1 MKVFLVEDEYIVRE
15 GIKNNIDWEKNGY
28 DFCGEASDGELAFP
42 MISEKRPDIVITDIR
57 MPFMD
62 GIELSRMIKEEYP
75 EIKIIILSGHEE
87 FEYAKAAIQIGVEEY
102 LLKPINGDELL
113 QVVNRVAQK
122 IKEENESRE
131 TLQEGEGD
139 ENFEYAKRQLL
150 SSLIDDNA
158 SLSDAMEQGKKI
170 HLNLMAQCYNI
181 MMLKLQRKNKE
192 QGFSQRILELY
203 KTMEDTLKEQDGQS
217 IMFDR
222 APEGKVI
229 LFMGSGE
236 EEIRRNMDVFAGQF
250 REILPEYEDVT
261 YFGSV
266 GVPVMRLRELGESY
280 EAASHGFSYRFLTE
294 PNQIVDNHTVF
305 DQTRNEKKFS
315 CSIGSV
321 DIQNLD
327 KQKIESFLK
336 GGEMDEIHFFVE
348 EYMKNTGDAGKNSMI
363 FRQYICFEYI
373 YSVTGSVICIMF
385 FAASHFL
392 TQITDGREQL
402 GEPFESPEQMQ
413 KIVSD
418 LEATVV
424 YIKELFTKVMQ
435 VRDAQTTEHNSD
447 VVENAKKYISENY
460 HDEELTLNTVAHE
473 VNVSPNHLSAMFSQ
487 KTGQTFVKYLTDV
500 RMHRAK
506 ELLKCTSKRSNEICE
521 EVGYRDPHYF
531 SHLFKKNVGC
541 SPIQYRERGGKE

>member
-348 EYMKNTGDAGKNSMI
+348 ENMKNTGDAGKNSMI
-363 FRQYICFEYI
+363 FRQYI
-373 YSVTGSVICIMF
+373 VMDMF

>member
-363 FRQYICFEYI
+363 FRQYI
-373 YSVTGSVICIMF
+373 VMDMF
-385 FAASHFL
+385 FATSHFL

>member
-336 GGEMDEIHFFVE
+336 RGEMDEIHFFVE

-363 FRQYICFEYI
+363 FRQYI
-373 YSVTGSVICIMF
+373 VMDMF

>member
-363 FRQYICFEYI
+363 FRQYI
-373 YSVTGSVICIMF
+373 VMDMF

-521 EVGYRDPHYF
+521 EVGY
-531 SHLFKKNVGC
+531 SGSSLFFPSV
-541 SPIQYRERGGKE
+541 

>member
-363 FRQYICFEYI
+363 FRQYI
-373 YSVTGSVICIMF
+373 VMDMF

-506 ELLKCTSKRSNEICE
+506 ELLKCTSKRSSEICE

>member
-250 REILPEYEDVT
+250 REILPKYEDVT

-363 FRQYICFEYI
+363 FRQYI
-373 YSVTGSVICIMF
+373 VMDMF

>member
-131 TLQEGEGD
+131 ILQEGEGD

-305 DQTRNEKKFS
+305 DQARNEKKFS

-363 FRQYICFEYI
+363 FRQYI
-373 YSVTGSVICIMF
+373 VMDMF

>member
-236 EEIRRNMDVFAGQF
+236 EEIRRNMDVFARQF

-363 FRQYICFEYI
+363 FRQYI
-373 YSVTGSVICIMF
+373 VMDMF

>member
-305 DQTRNEKKFS
+305 DQARNEKKFS

-336 GGEMDEIHFFVE
+336 GGEMDEIQFFVE

-363 FRQYICFEYI
+363 FRQYI
-373 YSVTGSVICIMF
+373 VMDMF

>member
-236 EEIRRNMDVFAGQF
+236 EEIRRNMDVFVGQF

-363 FRQYICFEYI
+363 FRQYI
-373 YSVTGSVICIMF
+373 VMDMF

>member
-294 PNQIVDNHTVF
+294 PNQIADNHTVF
-305 DQTRNEKKFS
+305 DQARNEKKFS

-363 FRQYICFEYI
+363 FRQYI
-373 YSVTGSVICIMF
+373 VMDMF
-385 FAASHFL
+385 FVASHFL

-424 YIKELFTKVMQ
+424 YIKELFAKVMQ
-435 VRDAQTTEHNSD
+435 VRDARTTEHNSD

>member
-131 TLQEGEGD
+131 TLQEGEED

-203 KTMEDTLKEQDGQS
+203 KTMADTMKEQDGQS

-363 FRQYICFEYI
+363 FRQYI
-373 YSVTGSVICIMF
+373 VMDMF

>member
-131 TLQEGEGD
+131 ILQEGEGD

-305 DQTRNEKKFS
+305 DQARNEKKFS

-363 FRQYICFEYI
+363 FRQYI
-373 YSVTGSVICIMF
+373 VMDMF

-424 YIKELFTKVMQ
+424 YIKELFAKVMQ
-435 VRDAQTTEHNSD
+435 VRDARTTEHNSD

>member
-315 CSIGSV
+315 SSIGSV

-363 FRQYICFEYI
+363 FRQYI
-373 YSVTGSVICIMF
+373 VMDMF

>member
-87 FEYAKAAIQIGVEEY
+87 FEYAKAAIQMGVEEY

-363 FRQYICFEYI
+363 FRQYI
-373 YSVTGSVICIMF
+373 VMDMF

>member
-294 PNQIVDNHTVF
+294 PNQIVDNHTVI

-315 CSIGSV
+315 CCIGYV

-363 FRQYICFEYI
+363 FRQYI
-373 YSVTGSVICIMF
+373 VMDMF

>member
-150 SSLIDDNA
+150 ISLIDENA

-363 FRQYICFEYI
+363 FRQYI
-373 YSVTGSVICIMF
+373 VMDMF

>member
-363 FRQYICFEYI
+363 FRQYI
-373 YSVTGSVICIMF
+373 VMDMF

-531 SHLFKKNVGC
+531 SHMFKKNVGC

>member
-363 FRQYICFEYI
+363 FRQYI
-373 YSVTGSVICIMF
+373 VMDMF

-402 GEPFESPEQMQ
+402 GEPFESPDQMQ

>member
-236 EEIRRNMDVFAGQF
+236 EEIRRNMDVFARQF

-305 DQTRNEKKFS
+305 DQARNEKKFS

-363 FRQYICFEYI
+363 FRQYI
-373 YSVTGSVICIMF
+373 VMDMF

-424 YIKELFTKVMQ
+424 YIKELITKVMQ
-435 VRDAQTTEHNSD
+435 VRDARTTEHNSD

>member
-280 EAASHGFSYRFLTE
+280 EAAQPWIFLSFSYGTE
-294 PNQIVDNHTVF
+294 PD
-305 DQTRNEKKFS
+305 
-315 CSIGSV
+315 CG
-321 DIQNLD
+321 
-327 KQKIESFLK
+327 
-336 GGEMDEIHFFVE
+336 
-348 EYMKNTGDAGKNSMI
+348 
-363 FRQYICFEYI
+363 
-373 YSVTGSVICIMF
+373 
-385 FAASHFL
+385 
-392 TQITDGREQL
+392 
-402 GEPFESPEQMQ
+402 
-413 KIVSD
+413 
-418 LEATVV
+418 
-424 YIKELFTKVMQ
+424 
-435 VRDAQTTEHNSD
+435 
-447 VVENAKKYISENY
+447 
-460 HDEELTLNTVAHE
+460 
-473 VNVSPNHLSAMFSQ
+473 
-487 KTGQTFVKYLTDV
+487 
-500 RMHRAK
+500 
-506 ELLKCTSKRSNEICE
+506 
-521 EVGYRDPHYF
+521 
-531 SHLFKKNVGC
+531 
-541 SPIQYRERGGKE
+541 

>member
-305 DQTRNEKKFS
+305 DQTRNEKKFY

-363 FRQYICFEYI
+363 FRQYI
-373 YSVTGSVICIMF
+373 VMDMF
-385 FAASHFL
+385 FVASHFL

-424 YIKELFTKVMQ
+424 YIKELFAKVMQ
-435 VRDAQTTEHNSD
+435 VRDARTTEHNSD

>member
-28 DFCGEASDGELAFP
+28 DFCGGASDGELAFP

-363 FRQYICFEYI
+363 FRQYI
-373 YSVTGSVICIMF
+373 VMDMF

>member
-363 FRQYICFEYI
+363 FRQYI
-373 YSVTGSVICIMF
+373 VMDMF

-402 GEPFESPEQMQ
+402 GEPFEFPEQMQ

>member
-363 FRQYICFEYI
+363 FRQYI
-373 YSVTGSVICIMF
+373 VMDMF

-402 GEPFESPEQMQ
+402 GEPFGSPEQMQ

>member
-363 FRQYICFEYI
+363 FRQYI
-373 YSVTGSVICIMF
+373 VMDMF

-521 EVGYRDPHYF
+521 EIGYRDPHYF

>member
-363 FRQYICFEYI
+363 FRQYI
-373 YSVTGSVICIMF
+373 VMDMF

-473 VNVSPNHLSAMFSQ
+473 VNVSSNHLSAMFSQ

>member
-181 MMLKLQRKNKE
+181 MMLKLQKKNKE

-363 FRQYICFEYI
+363 FRQYI
-373 YSVTGSVICIMF
+373 VMDMF
-385 FAASHFL
+385 LAASHFL

>member
-348 EYMKNTGDAGKNSMI
+348 EYMKNAGDAGKNSMI
-363 FRQYICFEYI
+363 FRQYI
-373 YSVTGSVICIMF
+373 VMDMF

-392 TQITDGREQL
+392 MQITDGREQL

>member
-305 DQTRNEKKFS
+305 DQARNEKKFS

-336 GGEMDEIHFFVE
+336 GGEMDEIQFFVE

-363 FRQYICFEYI
+363 FRQYI
-373 YSVTGSVICIMF
+373 VMDMF

-435 VRDAQTTEHNSD
+435 VRDARITEHNSD

>member
-336 GGEMDEIHFFVE
+336 GGEMGEIHFFVE

-363 FRQYICFEYI
+363 FRQYI
-373 YSVTGSVICIMF
+373 VMDMF

>member
-280 EAASHGFSYRFLTE
+280 EAASHGFSYRFLTK

-363 FRQYICFEYI
+363 FRQYI
-373 YSVTGSVICIMF
+373 VMDMF

>member
-139 ENFEYAKRQLL
+139 ENVEYAKRQLL

-236 EEIRRNMDVFAGQF
+236 EEIWRNMDVFAGQF

-363 FRQYICFEYI
+363 FRQYI
-373 YSVTGSVICIMF
+373 VMDMF

>member
-122 IKEENESRE
+122 IKEEKDSRE

-203 KTMEDTLKEQDGQS
+203 KTMEEILEEQNGQS
-217 IMFDR
+217 IVFDR

-236 EEIRRNMDVFAGQF
+236 EEIRQNMDAFASRF

-261 YFGSV
+261 YFGSI
-266 GVPVMRLRELGESY
+266 GIPVMRLRELGESY
-280 EAASHGFSYRFLTE
+280 DAASHGFSYRFLTE
-294 PNQIVDNHTVF
+294 PNQIVDNNTVF
-305 DQTRNEKKFS
+305 DQTREEKTFS

-336 GGEMDEIHFFVE
+336 GGEMDEIQFFVE

-363 FRQYICFEYI
+363 FRQYI
-373 YSVTGSVICIMF
+373 VMDMF

-392 TQITDGREQL
+392 AQITDGREQL

-418 LEATVV
+418 LEATVT
-424 YIKELFTKVMQ
+424 YIKDLFTRVMQ

-541 SPIQYRERGGKE
+541 SPMQYRERGGKE

>member
-336 GGEMDEIHFFVE
+336 GGEMEEIHFFVE

-363 FRQYICFEYI
+363 FRQYI
-373 YSVTGSVICIMF
+373 VMDMF

-460 HDEELTLNTVAHE
+460 HDEELTLNTVAYE

>member
-363 FRQYICFEYI
+363 FRQYI
-373 YSVTGSVICIMF
+373 VMDMF

-413 KIVSD
+413 RIVSD

>member
-363 FRQYICFEYI
+363 FRQYI
-373 YSVTGSVICIMF
+373 VMDMF
-385 FAASHFL
+385 FAAGHFL

>member
-1 MKVFLVEDEYIVRE
+1 MKVFLVEYEYIVRE

-363 FRQYICFEYI
+363 FRQYI
-373 YSVTGSVICIMF
+373 VMDMF

>member
-192 QGFSQRILELY
+192 KGFSQRILELY

-236 EEIRRNMDVFAGQF
+236 EEIWRNMDVFAGQF

-363 FRQYICFEYI
+363 FRQYI
-373 YSVTGSVICIMF
+373 VMDMF